1 MGSLVWIVG
10 MVTEVSVNLYKAV
23 IRRGEEVKDHIET
36 S

>member
-1 MGSLVWIVG
+1 

-23 IRRGEEVKDHIET
+23 IRRGEEGKENIET